1 MKLGSGKPLT
11 IELLKSKCHIDA
23 MTGCWNFIGDKAQVY
38 PRINFGGRLVRA
50 SHAALI
56 IKLGRGLKPGLC
68 ALHSCDNTK
77 CANPDHLC
85 EGTHGENRLDA
96 MAKGRFSGWSLSES
110 TKAKM
115 SIARL
120 GTKVSDATK
129 AKLKE
134 YWRSRRE
141 AT

>member
-11 IELLKSKCHIDA
+11 IELLKSKCSIDKG
-23 MTGCWNFIGDKAQVY
+23 TGCWNYVGDKAQVY
-38 PRINFGGRLVRA
+38 PRINFGGKLVRA

-56 IKLGRGLKPGLC
+56 IKLGRNLKFGLC
-68 ALHSCDNTK
+68 ALHACDNTR
-77 CANPDHLC
+77 CVNPGHLS
-85 EGTHGENRLDA
+85 EGTHGENRADSI
-96 MAKGRFSGWSLSES
+96 AKGRFSGWSLSAA

-115 SIARL
+115 SAARL
-120 GTKVSDATK
+120 GSKVSDETK

-141 AT
+141 TA